1 VTHCTHQPTVFPVLI
16 SSGSSASV
24 SPSVTRVPH
33 VNQLTRPLLPYP
45 RVMGLFS
52 LVKLTSR
59 ERRQPCFP
67 ISTRVSGRVQE
78 FRRWPGMEWGHS
90 RRLGL
95 LERHR
100 VVNRGLDTVPQR
112 SRGDARERVG
122 SSDPVYRKFSI
133 STRKSSMPCTHIAHS
148 SRRQGS
154 LQVRRTSGE
163 GSAHRIM
170 SLIEVNASSAAS

>member
-1 VTHCTHQPTVFPVLI
+1 
-16 SSGSSASV
+16 
-24 SPSVTRVPH
+24 
-33 VNQLTRPLLPYP
+33 
-45 RVMGLFS
+45 
-52 LVKLTSR
+52 
-59 ERRQPCFP
+59 
-67 ISTRVSGRVQE
+67 
-78 FRRWPGMEWGHS
+78 MEWGHS

-112 SRGDARERVG
+112 SRGYARERVG
-122 SSDPVYRKFSI
+122 SSDPVYRKFSV